1 MLMYGGGSPI
11 GFGGKDRPRIASP
24 GEVCTP
30 QPDAAPGRASPAL
43 ALLLLFVA
51 LFPLLAAA
59 CGGSDDPATPTATP
73 DLRPAITIT
82 GADGKS
88 VSVFVEY
95 AATLEQRQVGLMN
108 RDALAEDSGMLF
120 IFAGDVQ
127 TGFWMKNTRIPLD
140 IAHIGADGM
149 VQEIFTREPFDET
162 ISRPSD
168 PYRYVLEVD
177 GGWFAERGLGVGS
190 KVTFPADM
198 PAGQ

>member
-1 MLMYGGGSPI
+1 MYGGGSPI

-43 ALLLLFVA
+43 ALLVLLVA

-59 CGGSDDPATPTATP
+59 CGGSEDPATPTATP
-73 DLRPAITIT
+73 DPRPAVTIT

-95 AATLEQRQVGLMN
+95 AATTEQRQVGLMN
-108 RDALAEDSGMLF
+108 RDSLADDAGMLF

-140 IAHIGADGM
+140 IAHIGADGTI
-149 VQEIFTREPFDET
+149 QEIFTREPLDEAIT
-162 ISRPSD
+162 RPTD
-168 PYRYVLEVD
+168 PYRYVIEVN
-177 GGWFAERGLGVGS
+177 GGWFALRGLGVGS

-198 PAGQ
+198 PAGE